1 MNAETAGEH
10 TVKFEDKALREE
22 IVHMLKGNSSK
33 PVWVS
38 LHTTYNTPQS
48 QEYTRIFVIVKR
60 CYCSIKH
67 ARNSEGLLLVF
78 I

>member
-38 LHTTYNTPQS
+38 LDSLQ
-48 QEYTRIFVIVKR
+48 QEYKRIFVIVKR
-60 CYCSIKH
+60 CYRSIKH